1 MIVGGK
7 ADETIRGAVLAL
19 SSQADVREGTALSS
33 NWRVLLNSWLE
44 AQKGTSTDQVT
55 GVGPKPFQV
64 LQKAG
69 KGLEFNNLARRFASF
84 FQFESSKVE

>member
-7 ADETIRGAVLAL
+7 ADETIRRVAPAL
-19 SSQADVREGTALSS
+19 SSQADVRESTAFSS
-33 NWRVLLNSWLE
+33 KWSVLLNSWLE

-55 GVGPKPFQV
+55 AVGRRPFRL
-64 LQKAG
+64 LQKTG

-84 FQFESSKVE
+84 CQFESSKVE